1 MYKYNYKHS
10 TVVIRN
16 RMHSKLPIIFSY
28 KTHISQQLNW
38 KKRTKFSKIFI
49 TLKLEMDAVEKKQ
62 VQKLQQT
69 KATSLIFL
77 SFGIW
82 AKKSVTLK
90 MSHELSKHHSCWSRN
105 GSLGDPL
112 GDPKYSET
120 FVTEFSTRRCCQSTI
135 QSQSVLAFQACF
147 SFLPPP
153 VYLATS

>member
-1 MYKYNYKHS
+1 MKIARLVPKFDTPDLVN
-10 TVVIRN
+10 VQVQLQV
-16 RMHSKLPIIFSY
+16 HSKIDAWCHQKQDAQQATYFFSY

-69 KATSLIFL
+69 KATGLIFL

-90 MSHELSKHHSCWSRN
+90 MSHELSEHHSCWSRN
-105 GSLGDPL
+105 RSL

-120 FVTEFSTRRCCQSTI
+120 FVT
-135 QSQSVLAFQACF
+135 
-147 SFLPPP
+147 
-153 VYLATS
+153 

>member
-16 RMHSKLPIIFSY
+16 MMHNRLPIIFSY

-69 KATSLIFL
+69 KATGLIFL
-77 SFGIW
+77 SFGI
-82 AKKSVTLK
+82 
-90 MSHELSKHHSCWSRN
+90 
-105 GSLGDPL
+105 
-112 GDPKYSET
+112 
-120 FVTEFSTRRCCQSTI
+120 
-135 QSQSVLAFQACF
+135 
-147 SFLPPP
+147 
-153 VYLATS
+153 